1 MTCMRNSS
9 DRILTTHTGSLPRPA
24 DLVSILNDKELGA
37 GYDLSA
43 YQNRIQRAV
52 SEIVRKQTNLGLDI
66 VDDGEHSKVNWM
78 AYARGRLTG
87 LEEIDSPVRFRG
99 PTRDSL
105 AFPGTY
111 EDMRVML
118 AARSGAIV
126 PKRTVRP
133 KAQVCSGPITYVGQ
147 D

>member
-1 MTCMRNSS
+1 MRNSS

-24 DLVSILNDKELGA
+24 DLVSLLNDKELGA
-37 GYDLSA
+37 GYDRSV

-52 SEIVRKQTNLGLDI
+52 SEIVRKQADLGLDI
-66 VDDGEHSKVNWM
+66 IDDGEHSKVNWM

-105 AFPGTY
+105 AFPGAY
-111 EDMRVML
+111 EDMRGSY
-118 AARSGAIV
+118 A
-126 PKRTVRP
+126 
-133 KAQVCSGPITYVGQ
+133 
-147 D
+147 